1 MVKKV
6 IFGLFILSCGFMAG
20 QEARVLGDLPST
32 ISETSGL
39 LFFNGKLITHNDSG
53 NTAQLFEVDTT
64 SLQLT
69 RTVTVLNAENI
80 DWEDLAQ
87 DDAYIY
93 VGDFGNN
100 SGTRTDLVIYRIN
113 KQEYIQSDE
122 VSAERINFAYEDQ
135 TEFTNNGNSDWDAEG
150 FFWFNDELILLTKQ
164 WQSSGTVAYS
174 IPDSP
179 GSHVAKRLDGY
190 DVDGLITGAT
200 YNATSDVLYLL
211 GYTSVLS
218 PFTVRVEGVTNS
230 QIFSGTVE
238 RYTFG
243 SEFAQVEGIAFVD
256 VNTYFVS
263 SEYFNRSSPSV
274 TLESQLFVFHTDD
287 TERNPIEP
295 EPGPEPEPNEESLIL
310 YRAFGSNLL
319 EYELTTDK
327 IIFGRAIHNS
337 KGQLVEYL
345 PASAIESSG
354 IDLSTLNSSV
364 YYLTFYSERGKISK
378 AFAK

>member
-113 KQEYIQSDE
+113 KQGFS
-122 VSAERINFAYEDQ
+122 R
-135 TEFTNNGNSDWDAEG
+135 TNQ
-150 FFWFNDELILLTKQ
+150 FCL
-164 WQSSGTVAYS
+164 
-174 IPDSP
+174 
-179 GSHVAKRLDGY
+179 
-190 DVDGLITGAT
+190 
-200 YNATSDVLYLL
+200 
-211 GYTSVLS
+211 
-218 PFTVRVEGVTNS
+218 
-230 QIFSGTVE
+230 
-238 RYTFG
+238 
-243 SEFAQVEGIAFVD
+243 
-256 VNTYFVS
+256 
-263 SEYFNRSSPSV
+263 
-274 TLESQLFVFHTDD
+274 
-287 TERNPIEP
+287 
-295 EPGPEPEPNEESLIL
+295 
-310 YRAFGSNLL
+310 
-319 EYELTTDK
+319 
-327 IIFGRAIHNS
+327 
-337 KGQLVEYL
+337 
-345 PASAIESSG
+345 
-354 IDLSTLNSSV
+354 
-364 YYLTFYSERGKISK
+364 
-378 AFAK
+378 